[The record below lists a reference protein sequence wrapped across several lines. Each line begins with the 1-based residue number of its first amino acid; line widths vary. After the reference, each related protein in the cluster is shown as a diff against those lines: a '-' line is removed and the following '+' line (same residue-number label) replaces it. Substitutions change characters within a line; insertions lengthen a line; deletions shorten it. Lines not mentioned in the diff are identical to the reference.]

1 MASAPQH
8 CVSCAEVPLAAAQR
22 AGSLLPVQPHGH
34 HSGLCT
40 ERGAPRCREDEEV
53 SPQTGDCRTVSAVFR
68 SSRAIRRQ
76 AVFLPPWGPKSL
88 TGVPFLQLERAEV
101 RLEGIDTMLKLA
113 SKSFLLPSVQYAMLC
128 GWQRVIPEG
137 TNIG

>member
-1 MASAPQH
+1 M
-8 CVSCAEVPLAAAQR
+8 
-22 AGSLLPVQPHGH
+22 
-34 HSGLCT
+34 
-40 ERGAPRCREDEEV
+40 GA
-53 SPQTGDCRTVSAVFR
+53 
-68 SSRAIRRQ
+68 
-76 AVFLPPWGPKSL
+76 KSL
-88 TGVPFLQLERAEV
+88 TGVAFLQLERAEV

>member
-1 MASAPQH
+1 M
-8 CVSCAEVPLAAAQR
+8 
-22 AGSLLPVQPHGH
+22 
-34 HSGLCT
+34 
-40 ERGAPRCREDEEV
+40 
-53 SPQTGDCRTVSAVFR
+53 SPQTGDCRTASVDQLDGRLF
-68 SSRAIRRQ
+68 
-76 AVFLPPWGPKSL
+76 PPTVGAKRL
-88 TGVPFLQLERAEV
+88 TGVAFLQLERAEV

>member
-1 MASAPQH
+1 MFFKKESPSMTDVY
-8 CVSCAEVPLAAAQR
+8 CVS
-22 AGSLLPVQPHGH
+22 S
-34 HSGLCT
+34 
-40 ERGAPRCREDEEV
+40 
-53 SPQTGDCRTVSAVFR
+53 
-68 SSRAIRRQ
+68 
-76 AVFLPPWGPKSL
+76 
-88 TGVPFLQLERAEV
+88 QLERAEV

>member
-1 MASAPQH
+1 MTDVY
-8 CVSCAEVPLAAAQR
+8 CVS
-22 AGSLLPVQPHGH
+22 S
-34 HSGLCT
+34 
-40 ERGAPRCREDEEV
+40 
-53 SPQTGDCRTVSAVFR
+53 
-68 SSRAIRRQ
+68 
-76 AVFLPPWGPKSL
+76 
-88 TGVPFLQLERAEV
+88 QLERAEV